1 MESGR
6 GLGNGKCLRVKAQTS
21 VPPHHLAARRQRGP
35 THSFASL
42 LTPAPF
48 AAPRKR
54 CCLQARTFAEHL
66 TRHSVVEGRQI
77 QSIKEREREIT
88 AFLLLGS
95 LMESVW

>member
-1 MESGR
+1 MPSSQGTDKR
-6 GLGNGKCLRVKAQTS
+6 PSPSPGS
-21 VPPHHLAARRQRGP
+21 AAQRGP